1 MSKDMVTVEFE
12 SVPDALISRLLND
25 WALMVQDKPA
35 PIPPYAV
42 RLTDAPEGYPY
53 SSDPTAYLETV
64 YNVLNGLPESPSGGD
79 ALLDPEHCVFC
90 RYYDGVWV
98 AHDISITIGEAPES
112 KNVAE
117 VAVNISFDVSSGDKD
132 A

>member
-64 YNVLNGLPESPSGGD
+64 YNGD